1 MIRRMLFSFV
11 LALAL
16 LPSIGAAQG
25 MGPMPATPVSGEAPV
40 GVLAQFSVDPLPS
53 PHAEVWFLRMQL
65 DPGGSLP
72 EGEQIG
78 PVVVYVESGQLTL
91 TSDVAPEVAATGG
104 TAAAAMATPDGMQQV
119 VLAAGGSAMVPA
131 GTMLA
136 ASNDGDEPVTF
147 LVAMAYAA
155 ELEGTVDEGGEPVG
169 LSQMLLSAGGI
180 EFPPMS
186 GQITIERVEIA
197 PDELSGSMR
206 MGGIELG
213 VVEQGQAA
221 VTFIALDTGTM
232 LWPGILNGD
241 AENSRLAM
249 TGSATLTAGDGYASG
264 NAGITWL
271 PMGDPVTVLRV
282 VVGPEMPG
290 R

>member
-16 LPSIGAAQG
+16 LPSMGAAQG
-25 MGPMPATPVSGEAPV
+25 MGPMPATPVPGEAPT
-40 GVLAQFSVDPLPS
+40 GVLAQFTVDPLPT

-72 EGEQIG
+72 EGAQIG
-78 PVVVYVESGQLTL
+78 PVVVYIESGQLTL
-91 TSDVAPEVAATGG
+91 TSDVAPEVAGAS
-104 TAAAAMATPDGMQQV
+104 TAVAGDMATPAGMQQV
-119 VLAAGGSAMVPA
+119 VLETGGSAMVPA

-136 ASNDGDEPVTF
+136 ASNEGDQPVTF

-155 ELEGTVDEGGEPVG
+155 ELEGTVEEEGEPVG
-169 LSQMLLSAGGI
+169 LSQMLLSAGGV

-197 PDELSGSMR
+197 PDELSGEMR
-206 MGGIELG
+206 MAGIELG

-221 VTFIALDTGTM
+221 VTFMALDTGAM

-241 AENSRLAM
+241 TENSRVSM
-249 TGSATLTAGDGYASG
+249 TGSATLTAGDGYSSG

-271 PMGDPVTVLRV
+271 PMGDTVTVLRV